1 MAGLTC
7 GYGYG
12 VLRDHHREPAV
23 ALAAIAVLLGG
34 CGGEDDTAP
43 TGAAAPQAAPRLSS
57 LAPAAPLRSTYS
69 LGGRTL
75 RVDSLVQPVG
85 VLDLG
90 AWRAPSCR
98 RGSACSA

>member
-7 GYGYG
+7 RYGYG

-69 LGGRTL
+69 FGGRTL